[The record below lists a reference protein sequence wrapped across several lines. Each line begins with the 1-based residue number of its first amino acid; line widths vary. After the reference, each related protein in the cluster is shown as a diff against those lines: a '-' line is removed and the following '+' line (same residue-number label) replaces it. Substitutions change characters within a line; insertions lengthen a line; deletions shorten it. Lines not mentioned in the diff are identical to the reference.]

1 MPTHEPGRHCK
12 RCGEIIRWNAA
23 RFIGLRP
30 FCSEPCAILWLS
42 DEASRTA
49 WDRTVLE
56 MDRRS
61 RTLRHRGRLFW
72 ASRRTSVTQRR
83 LDRRLDAG
91 PRAEDLPWIWLP
103 SPRGAAAL
111 LLVLIAWAAA
121 GGPTPET
128 RAMIPLAHSSVPPAI
143 VAVVPSEPAPA
154 PPQAPSPSSAIPP
167 PSSAPALPRPVVS
180 PSPPPAERPAP
191 TRPRPLP
198 RVVADD
204 ITRGDLT
211 VREVA
216 FTFDGGAE
224 DNVAGEILDIL
235 WARKI
240 QATMFLTGGFIRSH
254 PDLVRR
260 MVDEG
265 HEVGNHTDTH
275 PHLTT
280 YEKDHRQQTLPNV
293 TREFLVGQLRRAE
306 ESFRLVTGQAMA
318 PFWRAPYGEHNA
330 QIRAWAAE
338 AGYRHISWTRGAGV
352 AEDLDTLDWVA
363 DRSSRIYHSREEIV
377 TRILEFGHGRPEGIN
392 GGIILMHLGSNRKTD
407 RPHEGLPQL
416 LRTLQSQGYRIAT
429 ISDLLDRLPGG
440 RRFVTP
446 AATPLSAPA
455 RRSPAP

>member
-1 MPTHEPGRHCK
+1 MPTHEPGRRCN

-49 WDRTVLE
+49 WDRAVLE

-61 RTLRHRGRLFW
+61 HNLRHRVRLLR
-72 ASRRTSVTQRR
+72 ASWRTSVTQRR
-83 LDRRLDAG
+83 LDRRLAAG

-121 GGPTPET
+121 GGPAPET
-128 RAMIPLAHSSVPPAI
+128 RAMIPLAPSPAPPAI
-143 VAVVPSEPAPA
+143 VAVAPTEPPL
-154 PPQAPSPSSAIPP
+154 PP
-167 PSSAPALPRPVVS
+167 PRAVVS
-180 PSPPPAERPAP
+180 PPPPPAERPSP

-216 FTFDGGAE
+216 FTFDGGDEA
-224 DNVAGEILDIL
+224 NVAGEILDIL
-235 WARKI
+235 WARRI
-240 QATMFLTGGFIRSH
+240 QTTIFLTGQFIRVY
-254 PDLVRR
+254 PALVRR

-265 HEVGNHTDTH
+265 HEVGNHTDAH

-280 YEKDHRQQTLPNV
+280 YEKNHRQQTLPNV
-293 TREFLVGQLRRAE
+293 SREFLVGQLRRAD
-306 ESFRLVTGQAMA
+306 ESFRRLTGQAMA

-330 QIRAWAAE
+330 EIRAWASE
-338 AGYRHISWTRGAGV
+338 AGYRHISWTRGVGT
-352 AEDLDTLDWVA
+352 AEDLDTRDWVA
-363 DRSSRIYHSREEIV
+363 DRSSRIYRSREEIA
-377 TRILEFGHGRPEGIN
+377 TRILEFGRGRPEGLN
-392 GGIILMHLGSNRKTD
+392 GGVVLMHLASHRKTD
-407 RPHEGLPQL
+407 RPHEGLPHL
-416 LRTLQSQGYRIAT
+416 LRTLQGQGYRIVT
-429 ISDLLDRLPGG
+429 VSELLDHLPGDQ
-440 RRFVTP
+440 RSATS
-446 AATPLSAPA
+446 AATSL
-455 RRSPAP
+455 PAPDDRPPVQ

>member
-1 MPTHEPGRHCK
+1 MRTHEPGRHCK

-42 DEASRTA
+42 EEAGRTA
-49 WDRTVLE
+49 WDRAVLE

-61 RTLRHRGRLFW
+61 LNLRHRVRLLRASWW
-72 ASRRTSVTQRR
+72 ASVAQRR

-121 GGPTPET
+121 GGPAPET
-128 RAMIPLAHSSVPPAI
+128 RAMIPLAPSPAPPAI
-143 VAVVPSEPAPA
+143 VAVAPPEPAPPSPPPAPPPAPA
-154 PPQAPSPSSAIPP
+154 PPRA
-167 PSSAPALPRPVVS
+167 VVS

-211 VREVA
+211 VREVV
-216 FTFDGGAE
+216 FTFDGGDEA
-224 DNVAGEILDIL
+224 NVAGEILDIL
-235 WARKI
+235 WARRI
-240 QATMFLTGGFIRSH
+240 QTTIFLTGQFIRVY

-265 HEVGNHTDTH
+265 HEVGNHTDAH

-280 YEKDHRQQTLPNV
+280 YEKNHRQQTLPNV

-306 ESFRLVTGQAMA
+306 ESFRRLTGQAMA
-318 PFWRAPYGEHNA
+318 PYWRAPYGEHNA
-330 QIRAWAAE
+330 EIRAWAAE
-338 AGYRHISWTRGAGV
+338 AGYRHISWTRGAGT
-352 AEDLDTLDWVA
+352 AEDLDTRDWVT
-363 DRSSRIYHSREEIV
+363 DRSSRIYRSREEIA
-377 TRILEFGHGRPEGIN
+377 TRILEFGRGRPEGLN
-392 GGIILMHLGSNRKTD
+392 GGIVLMHLASHRKTD
-407 RPHEGLPQL
+407 RPHEGLPTL
-416 LRTLQSQGYRIAT
+416 LRTLQSQGYRIVT
-429 ISDLLDRLPGG
+429 VSELLDHLPGDQ
-440 RRFVTP
+440 RSATH
-446 AATPLSAPA
+446 AATPLPVPDD
-455 RRSPAP
+455 RSPAQ

>member
-49 WDRTVLE
+49 WDRAVLE
-56 MDRRS
+56 MERRS
-61 RTLRHRGRLFW
+61 HNLRHRVRLLR
-72 ASRRTSVTQRR
+72 ASWRTSVTQRR
-83 LDRRLDAG
+83 LDHRLAAG

-121 GGPTPET
+121 GGPAPET
-128 RAMIPLAHSSVPPAI
+128 RAMIPLAPSPAPPAI
-143 VAVVPSEPAPA
+143 VAVAPPEPAP
-154 PPQAPSPSSAIPP
+154 PP
-167 PSSAPALPRPVVS
+167 PRAVVS

-216 FTFDGGAE
+216 FTFDGGDEA
-224 DNVAGEILDIL
+224 NVAGEILDIL
-235 WARKI
+235 WARRI
-240 QATMFLTGGFIRSH
+240 QTTIFLTGQFIRVH

-265 HEVGNHTDTH
+265 HEVGNHTDAH

-280 YEKDHRQQTLPNV
+280 YEKNHRQQTLPNV

-306 ESFRLVTGQAMA
+306 ESFRRLTGRAMA
-318 PFWRAPYGEHNA
+318 PYWRAPYGEHNA
-330 QIRAWAAE
+330 EIRAWASE
-338 AGYRHISWTRGAGV
+338 AGYRHISWTRGAGT
-352 AEDLDTLDWVA
+352 AEDLDTRDWVA
-363 DRSSRIYHSREEIV
+363 DRSSRIYRSREEIA
-377 TRILEFGHGRPEGIN
+377 TRILEFGRGRPEGLN
-392 GGIILMHLGSNRKTD
+392 GGVVLMHLASHRKTD

-416 LRTLQSQGYRIAT
+416 LRTLQGQGYRIVT
-429 ISDLLDRLPGG
+429 VSELLDRLSGG
-440 RRFVTP
+440 QRSATR
-446 AATPLSAPA
+446 AATLLPAPDGLSAA
-455 RRSPAP
+455 Q

>member
-49 WDRTVLE
+49 WDRAALE

-61 RTLRHRGRLFW
+61 HNLRHRVRRLR
-72 ASRRTSVTQRR
+72 ASWRASVAQRR

-121 GGPTPET
+121 GGPAPET
-128 RAMIPLAHSSVPPAI
+128 RAMIPLAPPPAPPAI
-143 VAVVPSEPAPA
+143 VAVAPPEPAPPSPPPA
-154 PPQAPSPSSAIPP
+154 PPPP
-167 PSSAPALPRPVVS
+167 RAVVS

-216 FTFDGGAE
+216 FTFDGGDEA
-224 DNVAGEILDIL
+224 NVAGEILDIL
-235 WARKI
+235 WARRI
-240 QATMFLTGGFIRSH
+240 QTTIFLTGQFIRIY

-260 MVDEG
+260 MVGEG
-265 HEVGNHTDTH
+265 HEVGNHTDAH

-280 YEKDHRQQTLPNV
+280 YEKNHRQQTLPNV

-306 ESFRLVTGQAMA
+306 ESFRRLTGQAMA
-318 PFWRAPYGEHNA
+318 PYWRAPYGEHNTE
-330 QIRAWAAE
+330 IRAWAAE
-338 AGYRHISWTRGAGV
+338 AGYRHISWTRGAGT
-352 AEDLDTLDWVA
+352 AEDLDTRDWVA
-363 DRSSRIYHSREEIV
+363 DRSSRIYRSREEIA
-377 TRILEFGHGRPEGIN
+377 TRILEFGRGRPEGLN
-392 GGIILMHLGSNRKTD
+392 GGVVLMHLASHRKTD

-416 LRTLQSQGYRIAT
+416 LRTLQGQGYRIVT
-429 ISDLLDRLPGG
+429 VSELLDSLPGG
-440 RRFVTP
+440 QRSATS
-446 AATPLSAPA
+446 AATPLPAPDG
-455 RRSPAP
+455 RSPAQ

>member
-1 MPTHEPGRHCK
+1 MPAHEPGRHCK
-12 RCGEIIRWNAA
+12 RCGEIIHWSAA
-23 RFIGLRP
+23 RFVGLRP

-42 DEASRTA
+42 DEAARTA
-49 WDRTVLE
+49 WDRATLE
-56 MDRRS
+56 MDRRP
-61 RTLRHRGRLFW
+61 RDLLHRVRQLW
-72 ASRRTSVTQRR
+72 ASWRTSVAQRR

-103 SPRGAAAL
+103 SPRGTAAL
-111 LLVLIAWAAA
+111 LLVLIAWAMA
-121 GGPTPET
+121 GGPAPET
-128 RAMIPLAHSSVPPAI
+128 RAMIPLAPPPSPPVS
-143 VAVVPSEPAPA
+143 VAVVPPEPAP
-154 PPQAPSPSSAIPP
+154 
-167 PSSAPALPRPVVS
+167 
-180 PSPPPAERPAP
+180 PSPPPAPVPPRAPKGLPAPTERPAP
-191 TRPRPLP
+191 APARPLP

-211 VREVA
+211 VREIA

-280 YEKDHRQQTLPNV
+280 YEKDRRQQTLPNV

-306 ESFRLVTGQAMA
+306 ESFRKLTGQAMA
-318 PFWRAPYGEHNA
+318 PYWRAPFGEHNA
-330 QIRAWAAE
+330 EIRAWAAE
-338 AGYRHISWTRGAGV
+338 AGFRHISWTRGAGM
-352 AEDLDTLDWVA
+352 AEDLDTRDWVA
-363 DRSSRIYHSREEIV
+363 DRSSRIYRSREQIA

-416 LRTLQSQGYRIAT
+416 LRTLQGQGYRIVT
-429 ISDLLDRLPGG
+429 VSELLERLPGG
-440 RRFVTP
+440 QRSASP
-446 AATPLSAPA
+446 AAVPVPA
-455 RRSPAP
+455 FDGQSPDS